1 MIQPPPELTFFMT
14 DIPWYRSISELIIN
28 NLIRCTVVYIES
40 WVSNGHYPKLGYIG
54 TSVILIRCIQFK
66 FKASKQHTCYIS
78 HSFQEICIVRLHLQS
93 SPLRRTKSQKI
104 QNRFKFIDAQWS
116 RMFVFRT
123 NLKAIMRLL
132 TFNCVYAMPK
142 CIGPRLLVFF
152 NIGSFE
158 VSLYRADFLKHFFFI
173 HFGNCSRSSRV
184 FVRLREL
191 QSHCFDSK
199 KKNLHVRINPIN
211 NH

>member
-1 MIQPPPELTFFMT
+1 MHQ
-14 DIPWYRSISELIIN
+14 SNIS
-28 NLIRCTVVYIES
+28 
-40 WVSNGHYPKLGYIG
+40 
-54 TSVILIRCIQFK
+54 
-66 FKASKQHTCYIS
+66 TCYTS
-78 HSFQEICIVRLHLQS
+78 HSFQKICITRLHLES
-93 SPLRRTKSQKI
+93 SPLRRTKSLKI

-142 CIGPRLLVFF
+142 WIGPRLLVFF

-158 VSLYRADFLKHFFFI
+158 VSLYRADFLEYFFSFYPLWKLQSIFSCFHFE
-173 HFGNCSRSSRV
+173 NCSRTLALNSNLIVSIR
-184 FVRLREL
+184 
-191 QSHCFDSK
+191 K